1 MVLEQHSVLHINLV
15 LIDQLGFTM
24 LFGNAALNDSLVNW
38 TAPIAS
44 LSERVSSQQL
54 TDSYDSVRLI
64 QMIRSD

>member
-15 LIDQLGFTM
+15 LIDQLGLTM

-64 QMIRSD
+64 QMI